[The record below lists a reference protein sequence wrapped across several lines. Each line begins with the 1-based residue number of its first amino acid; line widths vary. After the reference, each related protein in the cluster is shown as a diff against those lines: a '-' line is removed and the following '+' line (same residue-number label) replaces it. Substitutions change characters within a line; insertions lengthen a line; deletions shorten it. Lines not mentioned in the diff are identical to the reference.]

1 MRSSRA
7 PTLICQ
13 KPLFTSQTREA
24 SSLKKAIDLRGD
36 TGRRKAYYRKRVDQ
50 GENLK
55 PGDTAELKQA
65 VAKSKIPCPSWEIQ
79 KHRGYTKTI
88 TPVKTVRYSL
98 HLFMELYFSIS
109 TIFP

>member
-1 MRSSRA
+1 MRGSRP

-36 TGRRKAYYRKRVDQ
+36 TARGKVWSRKRVDQ
-50 GENLK
+50 GENLEA
-55 PGDTAELKQA
+55 GETAELKRA

-79 KHRGYTKTI
+79 KPRGYTKPI
-88 TPVKTVRYSL
+88 THVKTAHYSL
-98 HLFMELYFSIS
+98 CLFMELYFNMS